1 MRPSESRAA
10 SKRRGRLVRA
20 LVMATALLTSPWTA
34 AEASAARASKAQPGQ
49 AQGSKTQAGK
59 PQTVRP
65 QAGKAQAERGA
76 SPRRVHAAPVAARR
90 GPTVARPSRQV
101 AHRATAKPSR
111 QAVAVAPPP
120 AEAVPGIRPVV
131 VSALDG
137 AIRSTGIDATLL
149 TALAWQESR
158 FDPRAR
164 NSRSTARGLMQ
175 FTEAT
180 WLEAVRDHGPQ
191 HGLRYEAAV
200 LTTDPASG
208 SITTRQPRTR
218 SRILELRDNP
228 RYAALLAAARINRA
242 RIALAQSLGRP
253 VGPADLYLVHLLG
266 PAGAQ
271 RFLTA
276 LDRTPDQPAANHIAA
291 DSMALNREVF
301 VERGSGRPLSLAEV
315 HDWVGRS
322 IQGQRNLHA
331 PLFTAFG
338 TTGVVEL
345 ADAR

>member
-1 MRPSESRAA
+1 MRPSDSRAA
-10 SKRRGRLVRA
+10 PPRRGKLACA
-20 LVMATALLTSPWTA
+20 LVMAAALLTSPWMAPEA
-34 AEASAARASKAQPGQ
+34 AAAR
-49 AQGSKTQAGK
+49 
-59 PQTVRP
+59 
-65 QAGKAQAERGA
+65 AGKAQAGHAKGGKPQGGKPQAERGHA
-76 SPRRVHAAPVAARR
+76 SRRAPAVAPPARQAVRR
-90 GPTVARPSRQV
+90 GQT
-101 AHRATAKPSR
+101 KPPR
-111 QAVAVAPPP
+111 QAVAVAPMP
-120 AEAVPGIRPVV
+120 AEEIPGVRRVV

-137 AIRSTGIDATLL
+137 AIRSTGIDPTLL

-164 NSRSTARGLMQ
+164 NRRSTARGLMQ

-200 LTTDPASG
+200 LSTDPASG

-228 RYAALLAAARINRA
+228 RYAAALAAARINRA

-271 RFLTA
+271 RFLAA
-276 LDRTPDQPAANHIAA
+276 LDRTPGKPAADYVAA

-301 VERGSGRPLSLAEV
+301 VERGTDRKLSLAEV
-315 HDWVGRS
+315 HAWVDRS
-322 IQGQRNLHA
+322 IAGQRSMHA
-331 PLFTAFG
+331 PLFTALR
-338 TTGVVEL
+338 TPAVVEV

>member
-1 MRPSESRAA
+1 MRLSDSRAA
-10 SKRRGRLVRA
+10 PPRRGKLARA
-20 LVMATALLTSPWTA
+20 LVMAAALLTSPWTA
-34 AEASAARASKAQPGQ
+34 PEAAAARAGKAQASHAPKAGH
-49 AQGSKTQAGK
+49 AQGSKTQGGK
-59 PQTVRP
+59 PQAARGHASRHAPAVARP
-65 QAGKAQAERGA
+65 ARQT
-76 SPRRVHAAPVAARR
+76 ARR
-90 GPTVARPSRQV
+90 GQ
-101 AHRATAKPSR
+101 AKPPR
-111 QAVAVAPPP
+111 QAVAVAPMP
-120 AEAVPGIRPVV
+120 AEDIPGVRRVV

-164 NSRSTARGLMQ
+164 NRRFTARGLMQ

-200 LTTDPASG
+200 LSTDPASG

-228 RYAALLAAARINRA
+228 RYAAALAAARINRA

-271 RFLTA
+271 RFLAA
-276 LDRTPDQPAANHIAA
+276 LDRTPGKPAADYVAA
-291 DSMALNREVF
+291 ESMALNREVF
-301 VERGSGRPLSLAEV
+301 VERGTDRKLSLAEV
-315 HDWVGRS
+315 HAWVDRS
-322 IQGQRNLHA
+322 IAGQRSMHA
-331 PLFTAFG
+331 PLFTALG
-338 TTGVVEL
+338 TPAVVEV